1 MKKSIIGSLIGLAIV
16 IAADTIIRVII
27 ALLTDAPMNLFEYA
41 IYPGFFLGLLISLL
55 TFATTYAGA
64 AFTITYADRNKQFG
78 LFSFTFLVIVVRY
91 IQIHYVM
98 HVELFLPI
106 LSLILSLIGI
116 WLAWKFFLKKK
127 VTGDSHLDNNS
138 GKKHH
143 QPSQNQPD
151 TSPW

>member
-16 IAADTIIRVII
+16 IAADTIIRAIV
-27 ALLTDAPMNLFEYA
+27 ALITDAPMNLFNYT
-41 IYPGFFLGLLISLL
+41 IYPGFIWGLLISLL
-55 TFATTYAGA
+55 TFVTTYAGA
-64 AFTITYADRNKQFG
+64 AFTITYADIKKQFG
-78 LFSFTFLVIVVRY
+78 LIFFTFLIIVVRY
-91 IQIHYVM
+91 TQIHIVM
-98 HVELFLPI
+98 NVELFFPI

-127 VTGDSHLDNNS
+127 VKGDYPEDRKAE
-138 GKKHH
+138 KKHH